1 MADVSKALQHVMGS
15 CKGVSLSEE
24 TPVID
29 PNMLFLY
36 LEELRAYRKE
46 LKAQSKLEK
55 KKRKQKQIDAKAA
68 AVKVL
73 VKYLDKDYADVK
85 KTLYP
90 LLAEGRITFDLLWF
104 LFKSGEIIYCPVY
117 STPDLPRAFKVEYAT
132 KETSFMKGTWMEVE
146 GKYLEYDG
154 KNFGMGTMEVEI
166 EAFKNARLIT
176 SLPCYPIK
184 YHADLEGLKKEL
196 IERGKKFVALKGMQ
210 YKFHK
215 GNFALEQH
223 PRSKC

>member
-1 MADVSKALQHVMGS
+1 MLTYVSKALVHVMGS

-36 LEELRAYRKE
+36 LEELRAYQKE
-46 LKAQSKLEK
+46 LKALSKLEK
-55 KKRKQKQIDAKAA
+55 KKRKRKHIIAKAA
-68 AVKVL
+68 AVKIL

-85 KTLYP
+85 KALYP

-132 KETSFMKGTWMEVE
+132 KESSFMKGTWMEVE

-166 EAFKNARLIT
+166 ESFKNARLIT
-176 SLPCYPIK
+176 SLPCYPMK
-184 YHADLEGLKKEL
+184 YHADPEGIKKEL
-196 IERGKKFVALKGMQ
+196 IERGKKFVTLKGMQ

-215 GNFALEQH
+215 GNLTL
-223 PRSKC
+223 